1 MDLTRIKDIVQQQLA
16 NLSGIDSLQLQNH
29 IYGCFILM
37 EDIAEKK
44 VELNGNQIIGPGF
57 VFDIDLQ
64 FDLIG
69 IRYGF
74 IMDTQLILKKV
85 DTSYK
90 ELWLETFNDISLT
103 LDLEIVDKIEDT
115 VIEVIQQAIVPA
127 EAFFTNAL
135 QTGSLTQEWIDKVL
149 KLLHP
154 SYTIPVVNENESV
167 PKKSILSQA
176 NPETKIHAGKHRHLA
191 HTRRRSSTTGVTPTV
206 PARKKC
212 LSKTRRS
219 SHKE

>member
-1 MDLTRIKDIVQQQLA
+1 MDLERIKNIVQQQLT
-16 NLSGIDSLQLQNH
+16 SVTGIQTLQLQNH

-44 VELNGNQIIGPGF
+44 VELNGNQLIGPGF

-74 IMDTQLILKKV
+74 IMDTQLIIKQV
-85 DTSYK
+85 DPEYK
-90 ELWLETFNDISLT
+90 SVWLETFNDISLT

-115 VIEVIQQAIVPA
+115 VIEVIQQTVLPA

-154 SYTIPVVNENESV
+154 SYIIPTVKEPEVV

-191 HTRRRSSTTGVTPTV
+191 HTRRRSAGGSILTV

-219 SHKE
+219 AYKE

>member
-1 MDLTRIKDIVQQQLA
+1 MDLTRIKNIVQQQLT
-16 NLSGIDSLQLQNH
+16 NVSGIQSLQLQNH

-44 VELNGNQIIGPGF
+44 VELNGNQLIGPGF
-57 VFDIDLQ
+57 VFDIDIQ

-85 DTSYK
+85 DASYK
-90 ELWLETFNDISLT
+90 DTWLETFNDISLT
-103 LDLEIVDKIEDT
+103 HDLEIVDKIEDSI
-115 VIEVIQQAIVPA
+115 IEVVGQSVLPD
-127 EAFFTNAL
+127 EAFFTHAL
-135 QTGSLTQEWIDKVL
+135 QTGSLTQEWIDNVL

-154 SYTIPVVNENESV
+154 TYISSAVKENESL

-191 HTRRRSSTTGVTPTV
+191 YTRRRTDAVSSIVIPL
-206 PARKKC
+206 RKKC

-219 SHKE
+219 SHNKE

>member
-1 MDLTRIKDIVQQQLA
+1 MDLTRIKDVVEKQLT

-85 DTSYK
+85 DASYK

-115 VIEVIQQAIVPA
+115 VIEVIQGVVVPA

-154 SYTIPVVNENESV
+154 SYTIPVVKENESV
-167 PKKSILSQA
+167 PKKSMLSQA

-191 HTRRRSSTTGVTPTV
+191 HTRRRTSADVTLKV
-206 PARKKC
+206 PPRKKC

-219 SHKE
+219 AHKE

>member
-1 MDLTRIKDIVQQQLA
+1 MDLTRIKDIVQQQLT

-85 DTSYK
+85 DASYK

-115 VIEVIQQAIVPA
+115 VIEVIQQTIVAA

-154 SYTIPVVNENESV
+154 SYIIPVVKENESL

-176 NPETKIHAGKHRHLA
+176 NPETKIHMGKHRHLA
-191 HTRRRSSTTGVTPTV
+191 HTRRRSSTGILTV

-219 SHKE
+219 AHKE

>member
-1 MDLTRIKDIVQQQLA
+1 MDLARIKDIVEKQLTTVA
-16 NLSGIDSLQLQNH
+16 SGIHTLQLQNH

-44 VELNGNQIIGPGF
+44 VELNGNQLIGPGF
-57 VFDIDLQ
+57 VFDIELQ

-74 IMDTQLILKKV
+74 IMDTQLILTAV
-85 DTSYK
+85 DPAYK
-90 ELWLETFNDISLT
+90 SMWLETFNDISLT

-115 VIEVIQQAIVPA
+115 VIEVIQGTVVPE

-154 SYTIPVVNENESV
+154 SYTIPVAKEPEVV
-167 PKKSILSQA
+167 PKKSMLSQA

-191 HTRRRSSTTGVTPTV
+191 HTRRRSGATSSIV
-206 PARKKC
+206 PIKKKC

-219 SHKE
+219 TNKE

>member
-1 MDLTRIKDIVQQQLA
+1 MDLTRIKDIVQQQLT
-16 NLSGIDSLQLQNH
+16 NLSGVDSLQLQNH

-44 VELNGNQIIGPGF
+44 VELNGNQIVGPGF

-74 IMDTQLILKKV
+74 IMDTQLILKTV
-85 DTSYK
+85 DASYK

-115 VIEVIQQAIVPA
+115 VIEVIQQTIVPA

-135 QTGSLTQEWIDKVL
+135 QTGSLTQDWIDKVL

-154 SYTIPVVNENESV
+154 SYIIPAVKENESL

-176 NPETKIHAGKHRHLA
+176 NPETKIHVGKHRHLA
-191 HTRRRSSTTGVTPTV
+191 HTRRRTSAVSALTV

-219 SHKE
+219 AHKE

>member
-1 MDLTRIKDIVQQQLA
+1 MDLTKIKNIVQQQLT
-16 NLSGIDSLQLQNH
+16 NVSGIESLQLQNH

-44 VELNGNQIIGPGF
+44 VELNGNQLIGPGF

-74 IMDTQLILKKV
+74 IMDTQLILKTI
-85 DTSYK
+85 DQTYK
-90 ELWLETFNDISLT
+90 DVWLETFNDISLT
-103 LDLEIVDKIEDT
+103 LDLEIVDKIEDNI
-115 VIEVIQQAIVPA
+115 IEVVQQTVLAN
-127 EAFFTNAL
+127 EAFFTHAL
-135 QTGSLTQEWIDKVL
+135 QTGSLTQDWIDKVL
-149 KLLHP
+149 RLLHP
-154 SYTIPVVNENESV
+154 SYTIPVLKENEIL

-191 HTRRRSSTTGVTPTV
+191 YTRRRTDTTSSIVV
-206 PARKKC
+206 PPRKKC

-219 SHKE
+219 SHNKE